1 MANGSSDVEKKVTP
15 PTQMMND
22 PKEEGVRGPKL
33 TIVIPK
39 YVMKEGDEL
48 EEFKTPT
55 GSEFMIPPP
64 LVCPPAPKRMRK
76 PKTSTPMVFF
86 PTPLAEEVICF
97 FESLYEKF
105 VEINK
110 KPESD

>member
-1 MANGSSDVEKKVTP
+1 MANGSSDDEKKVTP

-22 PKEEGVRGPKL
+22 TKEDGVPSPKL

-39 YVMKEGDEL
+39 YVMKEDDEL

-55 GSEFMIPPP
+55 GLEFMIPPP
-64 LVCPPAPKRMRK
+64 LVCPPAPKRMPEPKK
-76 PKTSTPMVFF
+76 PTPAVLIQ
-86 PTPLAEEVICF
+86 TPLAEEVISF

-105 VEINK
+105 GETNM
-110 KPESD
+110 KPECD